1 MPSKSHGVYYL
12 FPWRLRNNN
21 NHNHND
27 NNKQLVIIDTAAAPA
42 LYVVSQ
48 WAILQ
53 FFSQCPG
60 RAFVLLQ
67 ACFSYVN
74 DHVHGLGS
82 M

>member
-1 MPSKSHGVYYL
+1 MIII
-12 FPWRLRNNN
+12 NNN
-21 NHNHND
+21 I
-27 NNKQLVIIDTAAAPA
+27 KQLVIIDTTAAPA

-53 FFSQCPG
+53 FFSQCPS

-74 DHVHGLGS
+74 DLVHGLGS

>member
-1 MPSKSHGVYYL
+1 MIII
-12 FPWRLRNNN
+12 NNN
-21 NHNHND
+21 I
-27 NNKQLVIIDTAAAPA
+27 KQLVIIDTAAAPV

-48 WAILQ
+48 GAILQ